1 MDIDRWN
8 GQSNNLDIMGKIF
21 RLKGQIESASNI
33 LRQAEVLGDEFFR
46 YFNNAKQLAKKLS
59 EHTRSIGNGLLS
71 SEIDSVIRA
80 LTQLCNDYDEY
91 YYIKNNV
98 KKDEVF
104 VEDNLSS
111 TSQEYSQEFP
121 QEHNQNYT
129 QEHTQKHNQNYDQ
142 EHIKEQNQNYTQ
154 EHNQNYNQNYT
165 QEQNQN
171 YNQKHNQNYDQEHIK
186 EQNQNYTQEH
196 TQEHTQKHN
205 QNYTQKH
212 NQNYIKEHNQN
223 YIKEHNQNYT
233 QEHIQEHNQNNT
245 QEHQEGLSLRN
256 DQYGELN
263 EFNEGY
269 EKFEEKYGE
278 FNEKY
283 EGKFNEEE
291 FNDETPTSIIGNFY
305 NSWFGSE
312 AEGSP
317 PQLTT
322 EEQKV
327 QDKKKI
333 EEMEREVAE
342 LRKIFGDF
350 SMAVEENRE
359 QISHI
364 EGQVEDSL
372 AGNEVVSLE
381 LKKAESWADFLR
393 RNKFVVG
400 AISIVGTVAVVAP
413 TIATLILNKKK
424 KVEEVVEA
432 PKIDK

>member
-80 LTQLCNDYDEY
+80 LTQLCNDY
-91 YYIKNNV
+91 K
-98 KKDEVF
+98 VF
-104 VEDNLSS
+104 VKDDLSS
-111 TSQEYSQEFP
+111 TYNQEYQECQDNQEYQKYQELP
-121 QEHNQNYT
+121 QE
-129 QEHTQKHNQNYDQ
+129 
-142 EHIKEQNQNYTQ
+142 YTQ
-154 EHNQNYNQNYT
+154 EHNQNYNQ
-165 QEQNQN
+165 E
-171 YNQKHNQNYDQEHIK
+171 HNQNY
-186 EQNQNYTQEH
+186 
-196 TQEHTQKHN
+196 
-205 QNYTQKH
+205 
-212 NQNYIKEHNQN
+212 NQN

-233 QEHIQEHNQNNT
+233 QNYIQEHIKEHNQNYTQERNQNYTQEHIKEHNQNYTQEHIKDSTQEQNQNYNEEHNQNYTQEHNQNYTQEHNQNNIKDYN
-245 QEHQEGLSLRN
+245 QNNNQKDFSSRN
-256 DQYGELN
+256 NQYK
-263 EFNEGY
+263 EFN
-269 EKFEEKYGE
+269 K
-278 FNEKY
+278 
-283 EGKFNEEE
+283 EE
-291 FNDETPTSIIGNFY
+291 FNDENSTSIIGNFY

-424 KVEEVVEA
+424 KVEEVAEA